1 MQHSTEPSSTTTTT
15 TTTTATATATSLPRT
30 ARRLR
35 SLHLPSSSASFSSS
49 SHATSE
55 LGRRFNSL
63 RRPTT
68 TSSALS
74 TTPPITA
81 PVAPTSTTATAVEHK
96 KVHIKLV
103 PNVGMTNRCFVFDV
117 VDRELESGGSVLK
130 LGRYSDRTVVSD
142 RLSFKSKV
150 VSRYHAEIWLSDQD
164 GKIYIRDS
172 GSSSGT
178 FVNHIRLAAANTESA
193 APHPV
198 VDGDL
203 IQLGVD
209 YKGGLEPMYRA
220 VRMRLEVDR
229 REWQEP
235 ASNTYNLAAFQQLK
249 SQISNTAAASTS
261 AEEIQECCI
270 CLYCIAPFQAL
281 FIAPCSHI
289 YHYRCLRPL
298 LTQNYPGFSCPLC
311 RTYSNLE
318 ASVAVEESEVLQ
330 MLGLSSLPTATTTT
344 TTTTNTTSEEEEEED
359 ALEEAPHRHNREKTV
374 LDEDALENPVHSS
387 SSPLIRPSLFFQRQ
401 ISSSDGGLAAT
412 LVGSPPRRFD
422 AGVAEYIASSTQQQ
436 QQEEATR

>member
-1 MQHSTEPSSTTTTT
+1 MEHTTESSP
-15 TTTTATATATSLPRT
+15 TTATATNTTTTVTSLPRT

-35 SLHLPSSSASFSSS
+35 SLHLPSSSSSFSSS
-49 SHATSE
+49 HHTTSE

-74 TTPPITA
+74 ITPPITA
-81 PVAPTSTTATAVEHK
+81 PIAPVPTPPSTTAIERK

-164 GKIYIRDS
+164 NKIYIRDS

-193 APHPV
+193 TPHQV

-249 SQISNTAAASTS
+249 TQINTAAASTS

-298 LTQNYPGFSCPLC
+298 LTQNYPGFSCPMC

-318 ASVAVEESEVLQ
+318 ASVAVEEYEVLQ
-330 MLGLSSLPTATTTT
+330 MLGLSNLPTA
-344 TTTTNTTSEEEEEED
+344 TTTNTTSEEEEDDPEEV
-359 ALEEAPHRHNREKTV
+359 PCNHNREKTI
-374 LDEDALENPVHSS
+374 LDEDTLENPVHSS

-422 AGVAEYIASSTQQQ
+422 AGVAE
-436 QQEEATR
+436 

>member
-1 MQHSTEPSSTTTTT
+1 MENTESSPTTATTTTT
-15 TTTTATATATSLPRT
+15 VTTLPRT
-30 ARRLR
+30 TRRLR
-35 SLHLPSSSASFSSS
+35 SLHLPSSSSSS
-49 SHATSE
+49 SSNHATSE

-74 TTPPITA
+74 TTPPIAVPIPPA
-81 PVAPTSTTATAVEHK
+81 PRPPSASAIEHK

-193 APHPV
+193 TPHQL

-249 SQISNTAAASTS
+249 NQINTAASTS
-261 AEEIQECCI
+261 ADEIQECCI

-318 ASVAVEESEVLQ
+318 ASVAVEENEVLQ
-330 MLGLSSLPTATTTT
+330 MLGLSNLPTA
-344 TTTTNTTSEEEEEED
+344 TTTNTTSEEEEED
-359 ALEEAPHRHNREKTV
+359 LEEMPHNHNREKTI
-374 LDEDALENPVHSS
+374 LDEDSLENSVHSS

-422 AGVAEYIASSTQQQ
+422 AGVAEQQATGGAVREDHSTAST
-436 QQEEATR
+436 

>member
-1 MQHSTEPSSTTTTT
+1 M
-15 TTTTATATATSLPRT
+15 A
-30 ARRLR
+30 
-35 SLHLPSSSASFSSS
+35 
-49 SHATSE
+49 
-55 LGRRFNSL
+55 
-63 RRPTT
+63 
-68 TSSALS
+68 
-74 TTPPITA
+74 TTPTPTPSTA
-81 PVAPTSTTATAVEHK
+81 IEHK

-193 APHPV
+193 TPHQV

-249 SQISNTAAASTS
+249 NQINTAAASTS
-261 AEEIQECCI
+261 AEEVQECCI

-318 ASVAVEESEVLQ
+318 ASVAVEENEVLQ
-330 MLGLSSLPTATTTT
+330 MLGLSNLPTA
-344 TTTTNTTSEEEEEED
+344 TTTNTTSEEDED
-359 ALEEAPHRHNREKTV
+359 DLEEAPHNHNREKTI
-374 LDEDALENPVHSS
+374 LDEDTLEV
-387 SSPLIRPSLFFQRQ
+387 
-401 ISSSDGGLAAT
+401 
-412 LVGSPPRRFD
+412 
-422 AGVAEYIASSTQQQ
+422 
-436 QQEEATR
+436 

>member
-1 MQHSTEPSSTTTTT
+1 MENTELS
-15 TTTTATATATSLPRT
+15 TTTTATTTTATSLPRT
-30 ARRLR
+30 VRRLR
-35 SLHLPSSSASFSSS
+35 SLHLPSSSVSSASSN
-49 SHATSE
+49 HATFE

-63 RRPTT
+63 RRSTTT
-68 TSSALS
+68 TSTIS
-74 TTPPITA
+74 TTPPISLQNPISVSTLI
-81 PVAPTSTTATAVEHK
+81 PTPTPPPTTTNIEHK

-103 PNVGMTNRCFVFDV
+103 PNVGMISRCFVFDV

-164 GKIYIRDS
+164 GKIYIKDS

-178 FVNHIRLAAANTESA
+178 FVNHIRLTAANTESTT
-193 APHPV
+193 PHQV

-220 VRMRLEVDR
+220 VRMRLEVNR
-229 REWQEP
+229 REWQE
-235 ASNTYNLAAFQQLK
+235 SSLNTYNLAAFQQLK
-249 SQISNTAAASTS
+249 NQINITNTTSTS
-261 AEEIQECCI
+261 VEEIQECCI

-318 ASVAVEESEVLQ
+318 ASVAVEENEVLQ
-330 MLGLSSLPTATTTT
+330 MLGLSNLPTTTT
-344 TTTTNTTSEEEEEED
+344 TTTTSEEEED
-359 ALEEAPHRHNREKTV
+359 DLEEIPHHHNREKTI
-374 LDEDALENPVHSS
+374 LDEENQENSVHSS

-422 AGVAEYIASSTQQQ
+422 AGVTE
-436 QQEEATR
+436 

>member
-1 MQHSTEPSSTTTTT
+1 MDNAESS
-15 TTTTATATATSLPRT
+15 TTATARANVNTPLPRT

-35 SLHLPSSSASFSSS
+35 SLHLPSSSSSQ
-49 SHATSE
+49 ATSE

-68 TSSALS
+68 ASSTLS
-74 TTPPITA
+74 TTLPIAA
-81 PVAPTSTTATAVEHK
+81 PAIEHK
-96 KVHIKLV
+96 KVHIRLV

-117 VDRELESGGSVLK
+117 VDRELEGGGSVLK

-150 VSRYHAEIWLSDQD
+150 VSRYHAEIWLSDED
-164 GKIYIRDS
+164 GKIYIKDS

-193 APHPV
+193 SPQHV

-220 VRMRLEVDR
+220 VRMRLEVNR
-229 REWQEP
+229 REWQESS
-235 ASNTYNLAAFQQLK
+235 SNTYNLAAFQQLK
-249 SQISNTAAASTS
+249 TQINITKTPAT
-261 AEEIQECCI
+261 
-270 CLYCIAPFQAL
+270 
-281 FIAPCSHI
+281 
-289 YHYRCLRPL
+289 
-298 LTQNYPGFSCPLC
+298 T
-311 RTYSNLE
+311 TYSNLE
-318 ASVAVEESEVLQ
+318 ASVAVEENEVLQ
-330 MLGLSSLPTATTTT
+330 MLGLSDEPTVTTT
-344 TTTTNTTSEEEEEED
+344 TTSEEEAKVQD
-359 ALEEAPHRHNREKTV
+359 DQDISHHHNREKTI
-374 LDEDALENPVHSS
+374 LDEDILENPVH

-401 ISSSDGGLAAT
+401 ISSSEGGLAAT

-422 AGVAEYIASSTQQQ
+422 TGAVEQQLQQLQTGDIVVRDIEDYSTASS
-436 QQEEATR
+436 